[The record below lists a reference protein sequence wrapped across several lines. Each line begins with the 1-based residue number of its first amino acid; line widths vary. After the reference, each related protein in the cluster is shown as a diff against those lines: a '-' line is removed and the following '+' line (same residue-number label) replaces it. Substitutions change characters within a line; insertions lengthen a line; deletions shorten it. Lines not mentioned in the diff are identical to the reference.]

1 MAKNLQFSILLCL
14 LFMLSCAASEEIS
27 IFEAKMQSLKMIGL
41 KNDSTAMGHLHY
53 KDESANH
60 WIVIYSKIKIKPE
73 VFIFNADRKKGFSH
87 RFSPK
92 NRKPGIIEKVELKQ
106 LTEDDEPELL
116 LYIHYDYGTS
126 FQGRE
131 LIVCQYPFEE
141 KYIMQV
147 FAEYYERIYQ
157 RSLDF
162 DTKYGMPINEL
173 RIERKARFSFYK
185 EKIILKGIID
195 KKENHRQEYTWNKYK
210 DRFKL
215 TLDEVNVDDVEQEYE
230 DIDFEEDEQNMN

>member
-1 MAKNLQFSILLCL
+1 MPKNLRLLVLLSL
-14 LFMLSCAASEEIS
+14 LFMLSCAVSEEIS
-27 IFEAKMQSLKMIGL
+27 VFEAKMLSLKILGL
-41 KNDSTAMGHLHY
+41 RNDSTALGHLHH
-53 KDESANH
+53 KDESSNH
-60 WIVIYSKIKIKPE
+60 WIIIYNKIKIKPE
-73 VFIFNADRKKGFSH
+73 IFIFNADRKKGFSH

-92 NRKPGIIEKVELKQ
+92 NIKPGIIEKVELKQ
-106 LTEDDEPELL
+106 LTENDEPELL

-141 KYIMQV
+141 KYIMQI
-147 FAEYYERIYQ
+147 FAEYFESIYQ

-195 KKENHRQEYTWNKYK
+195 KKENHRKEYSWNKYK
-210 DRFKL
+210 DRYKL
-215 TLDEVNVDDVEQEYE
+215 TLDTANVNEIDQEYKE
-230 DIDFEEDEQNMN
+230 IEFEKN